1 MKNKNTP
8 IIPELTRSGYQ
19 AFFENFD
26 DSWEF
31 EKDYPLSNEELTVV
45 GLLRKRLGEEVS
57 IIAIRRVEE
66 PKGIKMP
73 DLIVNGVK
81 VDIKRVSSKSTVD
94 SQTRS
99 GIKQVKQGGGIIYDI
114 RGWNSEGSPN
124 EYIEFRTKNKN
135 ITIFGHSQDGKME
148 ISDKMKEVA
157 VRSPIGGLRRA
168 TSNDFIVSKNGEK
181 VKISSTNPDELG
193 IKIKEGKKKNTAASY
208 AGHDSVFD
216 GRTSAFSVI
225 DESVSNLI
233 LPQNIKKVNELNKK
247 NKLASTNVDELGIK
261 TKGGKNSE
269 IKENSLTELYP
280 KQDQTASS
288 FIISQKHEKIN
299 KMSTHYEVKG
309 KEMKIKELPEKY
321 YEEIYGKTA
330 SELKLSNRTKLNREE
345 FESFRQFS
353 ENIDFENL
361 FIIKE
366 VQYPQ
371 GIKSADLF
379 IDGAPVEIKSFTS
392 EGSLRKRISDAKK
405 QIKGNGWLIL
415 DETKSKMSEDEY
427 FRLAKVRAT
436 NKNINNF
443 AIVKNGEI
451 QALHFLDKEKKP
463 TYRKPRSETLVSDI
477 RLFYDS
483 ILSQKREK
491 VNVEY
496 QKSQKIPANLARKPQ
511 SYWQKR
517 SLQRTVAAERQA
529 LPYIRKLREEYARS
543 SNRSI
548 DNVRRIYEN
557 YFSKAGFD
565 RQKLREIV
573 PSGELSKYLKEV
585 RKLGIELPDNYKYRV
600 SREEFAQAQLW
611 LEAKKLG
618 VFENQ
623 ISTELYSKIINQSFT
638 QTFGDYGVNFTKLNT
653 EALSQILNSKF
664 HGENF
669 STRIWGRTD
678 RLADELQAKLA
689 FAVAKGQSW
698 EKTSREIRER
708 FGVSQSSAERLIRTE
723 TNYFENSA
731 EIEAYDELGVKEFE
745 FLAALDGRTSEI
757 CRHHHG
763 KRFKVK
769 DAKAGVNTPPLHP
782 NCRSTVVAVVP
793 ELENTANI
801 DIEKQKEPVE
811 ENSIGVNIKK
821 PPVKQASES
830 EVKNLT
836 LSDSLS
842 GALKTDDV
850 RQKVINKINSMPK
863 THKAIWAK
871 FNSEL
876 KFIDAPNGGDSF
888 SSLGSIV
895 KVRAA
900 GIIDG
905 LTELTNHT
913 RKPFEILLHEYG
925 HGFDHRANR
934 GSYKSISAE
943 LKLSNNKTL
952 GETILSEANSRLKS
966 QEGKSLFYRRQS
978 LMKEI
983 KSEIEN
989 GYSKNDLLSIF
1000 DLYGGAAFKDGMK
1013 VFGVGHEPTY
1023 WSGKKSLMGVK
1034 LSKEHIEAHRAKA
1047 LGSEGFAEMFSA
1059 TARKDKKEIELYE
1072 KYLPE
1077 SFAMF
1082 NELLERISKL

>member
-19 AFFENFD
+19 AFFENYSD
-26 DSWEF
+26 EWVF
-31 EKDYPLSNEELTVV
+31 EENFPLSDKEARIVQY
-45 GLLRKRLGEEVS
+45 LRSELGEEAQ
-57 IIAIRRVEE
+57 IIAVRRVEK
-66 PKGIKMP
+66 PDGVKMP
-73 DLIVNGVK
+73 DLIVNGHK
-81 VDIKRVSSKSTVD
+81 VEIKEVSSARSVENQTKKAIKQGTDSVIYEIVSDSDEKTQLLRSEIKKRVAKF
-94 SQTRS
+94 
-99 GIKQVKQGGGIIYDI
+99 GINNFISIQE
-114 RGWNSEGSPN
+114 NS
-124 EYIEFRTKNKN
+124 
-135 ITIFGHSQDGKME
+135 
-148 ISDKMKEVA
+148 
-157 VRSPIGGLRRA
+157 
-168 TSNDFIVSKNGEK
+168 
-181 VKISSTNPDELG
+181 
-193 IKIKEGKKKNTAASY
+193 TAASY
-208 AGHDSVFD
+208 ARHDS
-216 GRTSAFSVI
+216 AI
-225 DESVSNLI
+225 HNLI
-233 LPQNIKKVNELNKK
+233 LSQRAKKVKVSSTDF
-247 NKLASTNVDELGIK
+247 NKLGINTVQKYEKTHESIK
-261 TKGGKNSE
+261 TPG
-269 IKENSLTELYP
+269 
-280 KQDQTASS
+280 
-288 FIISQKHEKIN
+288 IS
-299 KMSTHYEVKG
+299 
-309 KEMKIKELPEKY
+309 P
-321 YEEIYGKTA
+321 
-330 SELKLSNRTKLNREE
+330 KLS
-345 FESFRQFS
+345 
-353 ENIDFENL
+353 
-361 FIIKE
+361 
-366 VQYPQ
+366 
-371 GIKSADLF
+371 
-379 IDGAPVEIKSFTS
+379 
-392 EGSLRKRISDAKK
+392 
-405 QIKGNGWLIL
+405 
-415 DETKSKMSEDEY
+415 
-427 FRLAKVRAT
+427 
-436 NKNINNF
+436 
-443 AIVKNGEI
+443 
-451 QALHFLDKEKKP
+451 KKP
-463 TYRKPRSETLVSDI
+463 PE
-477 RLFYDS
+477 
-483 ILSQKREK
+483 
-491 VNVEY
+491 
-496 QKSQKIPANLARKPQ
+496 
-511 SYWQKR
+511 YWQKR

-623 ISTELYSKIINQSFT
+623 ISTELYSKIISQSFT
-638 QTFGDYGVNFTKLNT
+638 QTFGDYGVNFAKLNT
-653 EALSQILNSKF
+653 EAMNQILNSKF

-731 EIEAYDELGVKEFE
+731 EIEAYSELGVKEFE

-895 KVRAA
+895 KVRTA

-905 LTELTNHT
+905 STELTNHT